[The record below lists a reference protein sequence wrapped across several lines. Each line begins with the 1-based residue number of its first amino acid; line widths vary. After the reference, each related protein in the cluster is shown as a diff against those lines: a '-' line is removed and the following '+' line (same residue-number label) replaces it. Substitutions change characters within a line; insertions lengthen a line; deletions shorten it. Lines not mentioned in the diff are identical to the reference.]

1 MLKNVRHQTTES
13 DITYFGDFIQ
23 VTYHP
28 DEKDLIKQFFAI
40 WRFEDEIR
48 DAAAFTYQPRSTN
61 MDSYAQLLGI
71 TPSNMV
77 GKSYVLAR
85 YWKRINTTIITNS
98 EFSNLDSTSV
108 SSDATSDEI
117 TALFSKYGT
126 HYVSGYEMGDFI
138 YQVFVYDQEIGSEKV
153 RKFFPFEDTSF
164 SFGPRGYSFRPFTQ
178 PRDGEQ
184 GYTLEAGKILAAS
197 GDMALKNI
205 LPKLKDDVYKVKE
218 SIFMFLVTQAYQDTD
233 DLKTL
238 IPMSLSFK
246 GIINTLFTAES
257 PSKSKWND
265 VLSATIFQKFG
276 AASHPNFPLLIDPNV
291 AGFYGSFNPD
301 LVTSTATNYV
311 TISQMSFKLGD
322 LVISD
327 PKFVTHLFIFAD
339 VLQISATAKLMLP
352 GSKQIYLVCREF
364 LALSSGN
371 KVPEIIVGSH
381 ENSEP
386 VVKIFAKTFRGILKL
401 TQTKTGTHNTYANDY
416 VYKTV
421 EDQANQFTVNSTIP
435 RNCSTPIRK
444 LQRNCTT
451 VMENLMKQGGSTKA
465 L

>member
-1 MLKNVRHQTTES
+1 MTKSTLLKNVQHQTTKS

-85 YWKRINTTIITNS
+85 YWKRISTNIITNS

-218 SIFMFLVTQAYQDTD
+218 SIFMFLVTQKKI
-233 DLKTL
+233 LKSLRFRYGYLNLVEITSSVTHA
-238 IPMSLSFK
+238 SLSR
-246 GIINTLFTAES
+246 
-257 PSKSKWND
+257 
-265 VLSATIFQKFG
+265 LS
-276 AASHPNFPLLIDPNV
+276 L
-291 AGFYGSFNPD
+291 
-301 LVTSTATNYV
+301 
-311 TISQMSFKLGD
+311 
-322 LVISD
+322 
-327 PKFVTHLFIFAD
+327 
-339 VLQISATAKLMLP
+339 
-352 GSKQIYLVCREF
+352 
-364 LALSSGN
+364 
-371 KVPEIIVGSH
+371 
-381 ENSEP
+381 
-386 VVKIFAKTFRGILKL
+386 
-401 TQTKTGTHNTYANDY
+401 
-416 VYKTV
+416 
-421 EDQANQFTVNSTIP
+421 
-435 RNCSTPIRK
+435 
-444 LQRNCTT
+444 
-451 VMENLMKQGGSTKA
+451 
-465 L
+465 